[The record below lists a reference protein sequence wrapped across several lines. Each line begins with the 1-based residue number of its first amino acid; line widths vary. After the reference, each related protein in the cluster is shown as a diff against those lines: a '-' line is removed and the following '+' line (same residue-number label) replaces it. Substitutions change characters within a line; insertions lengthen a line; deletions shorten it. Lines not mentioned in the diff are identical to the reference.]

1 MGRCE
6 LCGRPATNFAHRL
19 AKGQGG
25 LWSPCN
31 GILLCGSG
39 TTGCHGWCH
48 ANPTSARAGGW
59 IIDTGEHP
67 ADVAVYLRPRTLYAA
82 WWLLD
87 DDGCYSLVDR
97 RDVPLMPLWA
107 KAA

>member
-1 MGRCE
+1 
-6 LCGRPATNFAHRL
+6 
-19 AKGQGG
+19 
-25 LWSPCN
+25 
-31 GILLCGSG
+31 
-39 TTGCHGWCH
+39 
-48 ANPTSARAGGW
+48 
-59 IIDTGEHP
+59 
-67 ADVAVYLRPRTLYAA
+67 VYLRPRTLYAA